1 MEKKSSHF
9 SGQIGFVLAAAGSAV
24 GVGNLW
30 RFPYLAAKD
39 GGGLFLIVYL
49 VLVLTFGF
57 TLLTSDIAIGR
68 RTKESAI
75 GAYSKMQERWK
86 FLGILTFLVPVLI
99 MTYYAVIGG
108 WITRYAVVYLS
119 GQAEAAARDGYF
131 TSFITSPV
139 SPVIFALLFMGV
151 TALIVYNGVEGG
163 IERVSK
169 CMMPVLLVLVVI
181 IAGYSLTLHHVDADG
196 QVRTGMEGFLYYI
209 RPDLEG
215 ITLRRFLQILLDAMS
230 QMFFSLSVSM
240 GIMITYGSYVK
251 PEVDLGKS
259 VSMIELMD
267 TGVALLAGVM
277 IIPVVY
283 VFFGVDGMSA
293 GPGLMFISLPK
304 VFYRMGITG
313 RIIGLFFFILA
324 AFAAL
329 TSCISVLE
337 SITAN
342 CMEIFHTERKKTTG
356 VLSVIYLA
364 ATAVI
369 ALGYSIFYVEV
380 MLPNGSTGQLLDIM
394 DYISNSFMMPLIAFL
409 SAIFIGWIMKPAW
422 IVEEM
427 ERGGKKFGRKWLYVV
442 MIKYL
447 MPIIML
453 VLFLQSTGILNH
465 V

>member
-1 MEKKSSHF
+1 MGWFFDSPMKEKEKVFCYGKEIKSFFGTDRICSCSCRKCCWCGKPVAVPI
-9 SGQIGFVLAAAGSAV
+9 SGS
-24 GVGNLW
+24 
-30 RFPYLAAKD
+30 KD

-251 PEVDLGKS
+251 PEVDLNRA
-259 VSMIELMD
+259 VNQIEIFD
-267 TGVALLAGVM
+267 TGVALLARV
-277 IIPVVY
+277 P
-283 VFFGVDGMSA
+283 
-293 GPGLMFISLPK
+293 
-304 VFYRMGITG
+304 
-313 RIIGLFFFILA
+313 
-324 AFAAL
+324 
-329 TSCISVLE
+329 
-337 SITAN
+337 
-342 CMEIFHTERKKTTG
+342 
-356 VLSVIYLA
+356 
-364 ATAVI
+364 
-369 ALGYSIFYVEV
+369 
-380 MLPNGSTGQLLDIM
+380 
-394 DYISNSFMMPLIAFL
+394 
-409 SAIFIGWIMKPAW
+409 
-422 IVEEM
+422 
-427 ERGGKKFGRKWLYVV
+427 
-442 MIKYL
+442 
-447 MPIIML
+447 
-453 VLFLQSTGILNH
+453 
-465 V
+465 